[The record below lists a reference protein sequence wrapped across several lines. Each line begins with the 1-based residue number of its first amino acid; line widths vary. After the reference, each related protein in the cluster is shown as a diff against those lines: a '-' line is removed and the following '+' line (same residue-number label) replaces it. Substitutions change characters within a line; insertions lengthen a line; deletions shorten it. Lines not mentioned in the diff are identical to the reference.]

1 MVNDEI
7 QLILDE
13 AEDHMTKSLEH
24 MATELSHIRAGRAT
38 PMMLDGIRVEF
49 YGAVMPLNQVASI
62 SAPAPDLIVV
72 QPWDRS
78 ALSEIERSIKAANLG
93 FNPSNDG
100 SLIRIPVPPLSEERR
115 RELVKAAQTRGE
127 ETRVA
132 VRNVRRTA
140 KDEIKKTQKEQSLPE
155 DMRYEGES
163 ILQGITDKMIEKVD
177 EILAKKESEIM
188 EV

>member
-13 AEDHMTKSLEH
+13 AEDHMKKSIEH
-24 MATELSHIRAGRAT
+24 LGQELNHIRAGRAT
-38 PMMLDGIRVEF
+38 PVMLDGIRVEF
-49 YGAVMPLNQVASI
+49 YGALMPLNQVASV

-78 ALSEIERSIKAANLG
+78 ALQEIERSIKAANLG

-100 SLIRIPVPPLSEERR
+100 SLIRIPVPALSEERR
-115 RELVKAAQTRGE
+115 RELVKAVQTRGE
-127 ETRVA
+127 ETRIA
-132 VRNVRRTA
+132 VRNVRRSS
-140 KDEIKKTQKEQSLPE
+140 KDEIKKVQKEQSLPE

-163 ILQGITDKMIEKVD
+163 ILQGITDKMIQKVD
-177 EILAKKESEIM
+177 EVLAKKESEIM

>member
-13 AEDHMTKSLEH
+13 AEEHMTKSIEH
-24 MATELSHIRAGRAT
+24 MSQELGHIRAGRAS
-38 PMMLDGIRVEF
+38 PVMLDGIRVEF

-78 ALSEIERSIKAANLG
+78 ALAEIERSIRSANLG

-100 SLIRIPVPPLSEERR
+100 VLIRIPVPPLSEERR

-127 ETRVA
+127 DTRVA

-140 KDEIKKTQKEQSLPE
+140 KDEIKKTQKAHSLPE
-155 DMRYEGES
+155 DMRFEGEE
-163 ILQGITDKMIEKVD
+163 ILQSITDKMIQKID
-177 EILAKKESEIM
+177 EVLSKKESEIM